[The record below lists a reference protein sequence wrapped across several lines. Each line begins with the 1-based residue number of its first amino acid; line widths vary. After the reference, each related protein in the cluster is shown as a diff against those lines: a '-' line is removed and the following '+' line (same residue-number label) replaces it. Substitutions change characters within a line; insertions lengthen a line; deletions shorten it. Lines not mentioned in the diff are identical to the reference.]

1 MGIIY
6 GYGMADINESA
17 NTKYT
22 FSDTIRGWFGKSK
35 REKANEKTKD
45 TTEWIY

>member
-1 MGIIY
+1 MGKTSKKQGTADMGIIY

-22 FSDTIRGWFGKSK
+22 FSDTIRG
-35 REKANEKTKD
+35 
-45 TTEWIY
+45 